1 LGDTYNRE
9 QQVMISRVLGIVVLC
24 TGVSSASAQSLPAE
38 PVTFGDGRVVV
49 GGEVSA
55 TMAPEDTGFF
65 NYSDYEHS
73 TLREFRA
80 AASLMVRATDRIS
93 VLGEI
98 RSENLGS
105 PEAYALYARI
115 RPFPHY
121 RLDVQIGRIPP
132 TFGSF
137 SRQVYGKDNP
147 LIGYPLAY
155 QYLTSLRADA
165 LPANVDELLRMRG
178 RGWLSSYSIGNT
190 TPARGVPLTSSLTWD
205 TGVQVTSGWKAI
217 DVTASVTNGTPSH
230 PLVADDNNGK
240 QVAARVT
247 GRVSPA
253 LVLGTSFARGSFV
266 GREALA
272 ALGLK
277 DNGDYIQQAMGVDAT
292 YQAGHLVVRGEAIG
306 TAWHLPLASPAS
318 ILDLKAGAL
327 SVEAKYAFLPGAYAA
342 ARAERL
348 TFNRVVGSRRTSA
361 WDAPV
366 DRLEVGGG
374 YYLQRNLIARVS
386 LQFNQR
392 DGGRVTASRLA
403 AAQLLFW
410 F

>member
-1 LGDTYNRE
+1 
-9 QQVMISRVLGIVVLC
+9 MISRALGLAVLC
-24 TGVSSASAQSLPAE
+24 AGVTSASAQSLPAE
-38 PVTFGDGRVVV
+38 PVTFADGRVVV
-49 GGEVSA
+49 GGEISA

-73 TLREFRA
+73 TLRYFRA
-80 AASLMVRATDRIS
+80 GASLMVRATDRIS

-98 RSENLGS
+98 RSENLES

-115 RPFPHY
+115 RPLARY

-178 RGWLSSYSIGNT
+178 RGWLSTYSIGNT
-190 TPARGVPLTSSLTWD
+190 TAARGVPLTSSLTWD
-205 TGVQVTSGWKAI
+205 TGVQVTSGWRAI

-240 QVAARVT
+240 QVAMRVT

-266 GREALA
+266 GRGALA
-272 ALGLK
+272 AAGLA
-277 DNGDYIQQAMGVDAT
+277 DTGDYTQQSVGVDAS

-306 TAWHLPLASPAS
+306 TAWHLPLTGSAS
-318 ILDLKAGAL
+318 ILDLQAGAL
-327 SVEAKYAFLPGAYAA
+327 SVETKY
-342 ARAERL
+342 
-348 TFNRVVGSRRTSA
+348 
-361 WDAPV
+361 
-366 DRLEVGGG
+366 
-374 YYLQRNLIARVS
+374 
-386 LQFNQR
+386 
-392 DGGRVTASRLA
+392 
-403 AAQLLFW
+403 
-410 F
+410 

>member
-1 LGDTYNRE
+1 
-9 QQVMISRVLGIVVLC
+9 MISRALGLAVLC
-24 TGVSSASAQSLPAE
+24 AGVTSASAQSLPAE
-38 PVTFGDGRVVV
+38 PVTFADGRVVV
-49 GGEVSA
+49 GGEISA

-80 AASLMVRATDRIS
+80 GASLMVRATDRIS

-98 RSENLGS
+98 RSENLES
-105 PEAYALYARI
+105 PAAYALYARI
-115 RPFPHY
+115 RPLARY

-137 SRQVYGKDNP
+137 SRLVYGKDNP

-178 RGWLSSYSIGNT
+178 RGWLSTYSIGNT
-190 TPARGVPLTSSLTWD
+190 TAARGVPLTSSLTWD
-205 TGVQVTSGWKAI
+205 TGVQVTSGWRAI

-240 QVAARVT
+240 QVAMRVT
-247 GRVSPA
+247 GRLSPA
-253 LVLGTSFARGSFV
+253 FVLGTSFARGSFV
-266 GREALA
+266 GRGALA
-272 ALGLK
+272 AAGLA
-277 DNGDYIQQAMGVDAT
+277 DTGDYTQQAVGVDAS

-306 TAWHLPLASPAS
+306 TAWHLPLTGSAS
-318 ILDLKAGAL
+318 ILDLQAGAL
-327 SVEAKYAFLPGAYAA
+327 SVETKYSFLPGAYAA
-342 ARAERL
+342 ARVERL
-348 TFNRVVGSRRTSA
+348 TFNRVIGSRRTTT

-366 DRLEVGGG
+366 DRVEVGGG

>member
-1 LGDTYNRE
+1 
-9 QQVMISRVLGIVVLC
+9 MISRALGLAVLC
-24 TGVSSASAQSLPAE
+24 AGVTSASAQSLPAE
-38 PVTFGDGRVVV
+38 PVTFADGRVVV
-49 GGEVSA
+49 GGEISA

-80 AASLMVRATDRIS
+80 GASLMVRATDRIS

-98 RSENLGS
+98 RSENLES
-105 PEAYALYARI
+105 PAAYALYARI
-115 RPFPHY
+115 RPLARY

-137 SRQVYGKDNP
+137 SRLVYGKDNP

-178 RGWLSSYSIGNT
+178 RGWLSTYSIGNT
-190 TPARGVPLTSSLTWD
+190 TAARGVPLTSSLTWD
-205 TGVQVTSGWKAI
+205 TGVQVTSGWRAI

-240 QVAARVT
+240 QVAMRVT
-247 GRVSPA
+247 GRLSPA
-253 LVLGTSFARGSFV
+253 FVLGTSFARGSFV
-266 GREALA
+266 GRGALA
-272 ALGLK
+272 AAGLA
-277 DNGDYIQQAMGVDAT
+277 DTGDYTQQAVGVDAS

-306 TAWHLPLASPAS
+306 TAWHLPLTGSAS
-318 ILDLKAGAL
+318 ILDLQAGAL
-327 SVEAKYAFLPGAYAA
+327 SVETKYSFLPGAYAA
-342 ARAERL
+342 ARVERL
-348 TFNRVVGSRRTSA
+348 TFNRVIGSRRTTT

-366 DRLEVGGG
+366 DRVEVGGG
-374 YYLQRNLIARVS
+374 YYLQRNLIARAS
-386 LQFNQR
+386 LQFNHR

>member
-1 LGDTYNRE
+1 
-9 QQVMISRVLGIVVLC
+9 MISRALGLAVLC
-24 TGVSSASAQSLPAE
+24 AGVTSASAQSLPAE
-38 PVTFGDGRVVV
+38 PVTFADGRVVV
-49 GGEVSA
+49 GGEISA
-55 TMAPEDTGFF
+55 TMAPEDRGFF

-80 AASLMVRATDRIS
+80 GASLMVRATDRIS

-98 RSENLGS
+98 RSENLES
-105 PEAYALYARI
+105 PAAYALYARI
-115 RPFPHY
+115 RPLPRY

-178 RGWLSSYSIGNT
+178 RGWLSTYSIGNT
-190 TPARGVPLTSSLTWD
+190 TAARGVPLTSSLTWD
-205 TGVQVTSGWKAI
+205 TGVQVTSGWRAI

-240 QVAARVT
+240 QVAMRVT
-247 GRVSPA
+247 GRLSPA
-253 LVLGTSFARGSFV
+253 FVLGTSFARGSFV
-266 GREALA
+266 GRGALA
-272 ALGLK
+272 AAGLA
-277 DNGDYIQQAMGVDAT
+277 DTGDYTQQAVGVDAS

-306 TAWHLPLASPAS
+306 TAWHLPLTGSAS
-318 ILDLKAGAL
+318 ILDLQAGAL
-327 SVEAKYAFLPGAYAA
+327 SVETKYSFLPGAYAA
-342 ARAERL
+342 ARVERL
-348 TFNRVVGSRRTSA
+348 TFNRVIGSRRTTT

-366 DRLEVGGG
+366 DRVEVGGG
-374 YYLQRNLIARVS
+374 YYLQRNLIARAS
-386 LQFNQR
+386 LQFNHR